1 MPFYE
6 LAQDQLTLQHSDE
19 RIVYNNSE
27 KKRNF
32 YIILI
37 ARHMYTHDTYTRYN
51 TCLDVP
57 APRCIRVP
65 LMHNAC
71 MRVSRMMCPC
81 VHTSRLDH
89 MRLCHMMTCA
99 SRRDYMNLVLVAV
112 LVQP

>member
-1 MPFYE
+1 MRTGTQPVDIIGSVVGE
-6 LAQDQLTLQHSDE
+6 LLLTTQG
-19 RIVYNNSE
+19 

-32 YIILI
+32 YIILT
-37 ARHMYTHDTYTRYN
+37 ARHMYTHDTYTRYY
-51 TCLDVP
+51 TCLGVP
-57 APRCIRVP
+57 ASRCIRVS

-71 MRVSRMMCPC
+71 MRVSRMMCLC
-81 VHTSRLDH
+81 AHTSRRDH